1 MSRDRASDLRKT
13 DSEIYSIVGR
23 ELRRQQGMLQLI
35 ASENYTPLAVLEAA
49 GSVLTN
55 KYAEGYPGRRWYQGC
70 KIVGEAEQAAI
81 DRAKEL
87 FGAEHAN
94 VQPHSGTQANMAVYF
109 AALRR
114 DDKIMSMTL
123 SDGGHLS
130 HGFEGSFSG
139 RDYGVAYYRL
149 CRETELIDYD
159 GLAREARESR
169 PKMIVAGGSS
179 YPRHIDFERFGEVAR
194 EVGALLLVDMAHFAG
209 LVAGGVHPDP
219 VPHADFVSGTTHKTL
234 RGPRGG
240 FVLCKA
246 EHAGALDDA
255 VFPGLQGGPLMHIVA
270 AKAVCF
276 KLARTEEFRAYQRE
290 VVENARALGRALE
303 KRGYRLVTGGTD
315 THIVLVD
322 LRALGVTGQAAA
334 RMLNR
339 AGIAANKNSIPFD
352 PRPPGEASGIRLG
365 TPAITTRGMREK
377 DMEKVAELIDTALR
391 SKGERGAIRR
401 VREDVEGFLEAFP
414 IYEELSEEW
423 A

>member
-1 MSRDRASDLRKT
+1 MSHDPDRELRKV
-13 DSEIYSIVGR
+13 DPEIHSIVGR
-23 ELRRQQGMLQLI
+23 ELRRQQDMLQLI
-35 ASENYTPLAVLEAA
+35 ASENYTPLAVLQAT

-70 KIVGEAEQAAI
+70 KIVSEAEQAAI

-109 AALRR
+109 AALEPG
-114 DDKIMSMTL
+114 DVIMSMSR

-130 HGFEGSFSG
+130 HGFERNFSG

-149 CRETELIDYD
+149 CRETELIDYE
-159 GLAREARESR
+159 GLERVARERS
-169 PKMIVAGGSS
+169 PKMIIAGGSS
-179 YPRHIDFERFGEVAR
+179 YPRQIDFERFGEVAK

-209 LVAGGVHPDP
+209 LVAAGVHPDP

-240 FVLCKA
+240 FVLCRERYA
-246 EHAGALDDA
+246 EALDDA
-255 VFPGLQGGPLMHIVA
+255 VFPGLQGGPLMHVVA

-276 KLARTEEFRAYQRE
+276 KLAQREEFRTYQKQ

-303 KRGYRLVTGGTD
+303 GKGYRLVTGGTD

-322 LRALGVTGQAAA
+322 LRTVGITGQSAA
-334 RMLNR
+334 RVLNG

-352 PRPPGEASGIRLG
+352 PSPPAESSGIRLG
-365 TPAITTRGMREK
+365 TPAITTRGMKEK
-377 DMEKVAELIDTALR
+377 DMEKVAELIDRALR
-391 SKGERGAIRR
+391 SKSERGAIRR
-401 VREDVEGFLEAFP
+401 VREDVAGFLEGFP